1 MALQKRVSGTLEVE
15 SGINDPTTIFLTMIC
30 VELLRLGH
38 PPETLHLAGLFLAQ
52 MLGGLL
58 VGLAGGFVLVG
69 LFNRVPVA
77 GGLYPIVAMAAALLV
92 FSGAHFVDRKSTRL
106 NSSH

>member
-1 MALQKRVSGTLEVE
+1 
-15 SGINDPTTIFLTMIC
+15 
-30 VELLRLGH
+30 
-38 PPETLHLAGLFLAQ
+38 

-58 VGLAGGFVLVG
+58 VGLAGGFVLFG

-92 FSGAHFVDRKSTRL
+92 FSGAHFVQASGFVAVYVAGLVVGNRRHRGAQVILRFFDGLSWLGQIGRASCRERVCQYV
-106 NSSH
+106 